1 MLCLPA
7 SSAVHIAAARLPARC
22 PQANVPNITAAPYY
36 YNGTNTSRQNLATNV
51 SITVSSRVGGYS
63 QLYSIL
69 NTPAVAANISAN
81 PSITN
86 SERDRLLGMPGC
98 MAIEGWDPVQGMA
111 CLPGGLCKLPGLP
124 PGM

>member
-1 MLCLPA
+1 M
-7 SSAVHIAAARLPARC
+7 
-22 PQANVPNITAAPYY
+22 PNITAAPYY

-86 SERDRLLGMPGC
+86 SERAGCRAWVHGMVVGEWNKC
-98 MAIEGWDPVQGMA
+98 RAWLA
-111 CLPGGLCKLPGLP
+111 CLCGSCKLPGLP
-124 PGM
+124 PGHVNDQVSAGLVQRRMAPPS

>member
-1 MLCLPA
+1 M
-7 SSAVHIAAARLPARC
+7 
-22 PQANVPNITAAPYY
+22 PNITAAPYY